1 MRAFRPKRQRAGKAV
16 RAMFNLLKSDIYRL
30 VHGKM
35 LWVSLA
41 LTALFVVGAAGLVW
55 FATTPQFAQMVAEQA
70 EHDQQNATASDY
82 RQDDTS
88 LSAAETTAEETTEP
102 TPEATTGVA
111 LDVADAAAA
120 ADLTPEEVETLN
132 EKELPSRTD
141 AYAQMLVTGG
151 ALAMIVSLVTAIFLA
166 NDFETGFA
174 KNVFVGR
181 GRRRVAYYFEKLVLC
196 GVLSAVFLLA
206 GMVLTDGA
214 FALAGFEYRAS
225 ETLGEY
231 WGWVALAWLAV
242 TMYAMATGATVL
254 LTRSKAVGIVF
265 ALVVAT
271 GALASIVMTVASTF
285 APAFPV
291 LDDAVKWLP
300 TSSVALLSSGG
311 VGLLSSTEGTAFA
324 GLAVP
329 AQVALVLGAAIA
341 ACVALAAAVGPRK
354 DV

>member
-1 MRAFRPKRQRAGKAV
+1 MCAFRLKRQRAGKAV

-82 RQDDTS
+82 RQDDMS
-88 LSAAETTAEETTEP
+88 LSAAETTAEGTTEP
-102 TPEATTGVA
+102 TPEATAGMAVRFTDGSGA
-111 LDVADAAAA
+111 N
-120 ADLTPEEVETLN
+120 LTPEEVETLN
-132 EKELPSRTD
+132 EKELPSRTN
-141 AYAQMLVTGG
+141 AYAQVLVAGG
-151 ALAMIVSLVTAIFLA
+151 VLATIVSLVTAIFLA
-166 NDFETGFA
+166 SDFETGFA

-181 GRRRVAYYFEKLVLC
+181 GRRRAAYYLEKLVLC
-196 GVLSAVFLLA
+196 GVLSAVFLLVE
-206 GMVLTDGA
+206 MVLTDGA

-311 VGLLSSTEGTAFA
+311 VGLLSSTEGAALA

>member
-1 MRAFRPKRQRAGKAV
+1 
-16 RAMFNLLKSDIYRL
+16 MFNLLKSDIYRL

-82 RQDDTS
+82 RQDDMS
-88 LSAAETTAEETTEP
+88 LSAAETTAEGTTEP
-102 TPEATTGVA
+102 TPEATAGMAVRFTDGSGA
-111 LDVADAAAA
+111 N
-120 ADLTPEEVETLN
+120 LTPEEVETLN
-132 EKELPSRTD
+132 EKELPSRTN
-141 AYAQMLVTGG
+141 AYAQVLVAGG
-151 ALAMIVSLVTAIFLA
+151 VLAMIVSLVTAIFLA
-166 NDFETGFA
+166 SDFETGFA

-181 GRRRVAYYFEKLVLC
+181 GRRRAAYYLEKLVLC
-196 GVLSAVFLLA
+196 GVLSAVFLLV
-206 GMVLTDGA
+206 GMVFTDGS

-231 WGWVALAWLAV
+231 WGWVMLAWLAV

-271 GALASIVMTVASTF
+271 GALASIAMTVTSTF

-300 TSSVALLSSGG
+300 TSSAALLSSGG
-311 VGLLSSTEGTAFA
+311 VGLLSSTEGAALA

-341 ACVALAAAVGPRK
+341 VCVALAATVGPRK

>member
-1 MRAFRPKRQRAGKAV
+1 
-16 RAMFNLLKSDIYRL
+16 MFNLLKSDIYRL

-35 LWVSLA
+35 LWMGLA
-41 LTALFVVGAAGLVW
+41 LTAFFVAAVAGLVW

-70 EHDQQNATASDY
+70 EHDQQNAMTSDY
-82 RQDDTS
+82 RQDDSS
-88 LSAAETTAEETTEP
+88 LPTAETTAEGATEP
-102 TPEATTGVA
+102 TPEATSGGA

-141 AYAQMLVTGG
+141 AYAQTLVTGG
-151 ALAMIVSLVTAIFLA
+151 GLVTIVSLVSALFVA

-181 GRRRVAYYFEKLVLC
+181 GRRRAAYYLEKLVLC
-196 GVLSAVFLLA
+196 GVLSAVFLLV
-206 GMVLTDGA
+206 GMVFTDGS

-231 WGWVALAWLAV
+231 WGWVMLAWLAV

-271 GALASIVMTVASTF
+271 GALASIAMTVTSTF

-300 TSSVALLSSGG
+300 TSSAALLSSGG
-311 VGLLSSTEGTAFA
+311 VGLLSSTEGAALA

-341 ACVALAAAVGPRK
+341 VCVALAATVGPRK

>member
-1 MRAFRPKRQRAGKAV
+1 
-16 RAMFNLLKSDIYRL
+16 MFNLLKSDIYRL

-82 RQDDTS
+82 RQDDMS
-88 LSAAETTAEETTEP
+88 LSAAETTAEGTTEP
-102 TPEATTGVA
+102 TPEATAGMAVRFTDGSGA
-111 LDVADAAAA
+111 N
-120 ADLTPEEVETLN
+120 LTPEEVETLN
-132 EKELPSRTD
+132 EKELPSRTN
-141 AYAQMLVTGG
+141 AYAQVLVAGG
-151 ALAMIVSLVTAIFLA
+151 VLATIVSLVIALFLA

-181 GRRRVAYYFEKLVLC
+181 GRRRAAYYLEKLVLC
-196 GVLSAVFLLA
+196 GVLSAAFLLA

-300 TSSVALLSSGG
+300 ASSVALLSSGG
-311 VGLLSSTEGTAFA
+311 VGLLSSTEGAVLA

-341 ACVALAAAVGPRK
+341 VCVALAAAVGPRK

>member
-1 MRAFRPKRQRAGKAV
+1 
-16 RAMFNLLKSDIYRL
+16 MFNLLKSDIYRL

-70 EHDQQNATASDY
+70 EHDRQNATASDY
-82 RQDDTS
+82 RQDDMS
-88 LSAAETTAEETTEP
+88 LSAAETTAEGTTEP
-102 TPEATTGVA
+102 TPEATAGMAVRFTDGSGA
-111 LDVADAAAA
+111 N
-120 ADLTPEEVETLN
+120 LTPEEVETLN
-132 EKELPSRTD
+132 EKELPSRTN
-141 AYAQMLVTGG
+141 AYAQVLVAGG
-151 ALAMIVSLVTAIFLA
+151 VLATIVSLVTAIFLA

-181 GRRRVAYYFEKLVLC
+181 GRRRAAYYLEKLVLC
-196 GVLSAVFLLA
+196 GVLSAAFLLA

-225 ETLGEY
+225 EALGEY

-300 TSSVALLSSGG
+300 ASSVALLSSGG
-311 VGLLSSTEGTAFA
+311 VGLLSSTEGAVLA

-341 ACVALAAAVGPRK
+341 VCVALAEAVGPRK

>member
-1 MRAFRPKRQRAGKAV
+1 
-16 RAMFNLLKSDIYRL
+16 MFNLLKSDIYRL

-41 LTALFVVGAAGLVW
+41 LTALFVVGVAGLVW

-70 EHDQQNATASDY
+70 EHDQQNATTSDY
-82 RQDDTS
+82 RQDDSS
-88 LSAAETTAEETTEP
+88 LPAAETTAEGVTEP
-102 TPEATTGVA
+102 TPEATAGV
-111 LDVADAAAA
+111 DVRITDGSGAN
-120 ADLTPEEVETLN
+120 LTPEEVNTLN
-132 EKELPSRTD
+132 EKELPSRTN

-151 ALAMIVSLVTAIFLA
+151 GLAMIVSLVTALFVA
-166 NDFETGFA
+166 SDFETGFA

-181 GRRRVAYYFEKLVLC
+181 GRRRAAYYLEKLVLC

-231 WGWVALAWLAV
+231 WGWVALAWLAM
-242 TMYAMATGATVL
+242 TMYAMTTGVMVL

-271 GALASIVMTVASTF
+271 GALASIVMTVTSVF

-291 LDDAVKWLP
+291 LNDAVKWLP
-300 TSSVALLSSGG
+300 TSSVALLGSGG
-311 VGLLSSTEGTAFA
+311 VGLLSSTEGTALA

>member
-1 MRAFRPKRQRAGKAV
+1 MRAFRLKRQRAGEAV

-35 LWVSLA
+35 LWVGLA
-41 LTALFVVGAAGLVW
+41 LTVLFVVGAAGMVW
-55 FATTPQFAQMVAEQA
+55 FATTPQFAQMVAEQT
-70 EHDQQNATASDY
+70 EHGQQNATAG
-82 RQDDTS
+82 
-88 LSAAETTAEETTEP
+88 A
-102 TPEATTGVA
+102 GVRLTDESGA
-111 LDVADAAAA
+111 N
-120 ADLTPEEVETLN
+120 LTPEEANTLN
-132 EKELPSRTD
+132 EKELPSRTK
-141 AYAQMLVTGG
+141 AYAQMLVMGG
-151 ALAMIVSLVTAIFLA
+151 GLAMIVSLMTALFVA
-166 NDFETGFA
+166 SDFETGFA
-174 KNVFVGR
+174 KSVFVGR
-181 GRRRVAYYFEKLVLC
+181 GRRRAAYYLEKLVLC

-265 ALVVAT
+265 ALAVAT
-271 GALASIVMTVASTF
+271 GTLASVIMTATSAF

-291 LDDAVKWLP
+291 LGDAVKWLP
-300 TSSVALLSSGG
+300 ASSVALLGSGG
-311 VGLLSSTEGTAFA
+311 VGLLSSTEGTALA

-341 ACVALAAAVGPRK
+341 VCVALAAAVGPRK

>member
-88 LSAAETTAEETTEP
+88 LPAAETTAEETTEP
-102 TPEATTGVA
+102 TPEATTGMAVRFT
-111 LDVADAAAA
+111 DGSGVN
-120 ADLTPEEVETLN
+120 LTPEEVETLN
-132 EKELPSRTD
+132 EKELPSRTN
-141 AYAQMLVTGG
+141 AYAQVLVAGG
-151 ALAMIVSLVTAIFLA
+151 VLATIVSLVIALFLA

-181 GRRRVAYYFEKLVLC
+181 GRRRAAYYLEKLVLC
-196 GVLSAVFLLA
+196 GVLSAAFLLA

-300 TSSVALLSSGG
+300 TSSVALLGSGG
-311 VGLLSSTEGTAFA
+311 VGLLSSTEGAALA

-341 ACVALAAAVGPRK
+341 ACVALAATVGPRK

>member
-1 MRAFRPKRQRAGKAV
+1 MCAFRLKRQRAGKAV

-82 RQDDTS
+82 RQDDMS
-88 LSAAETTAEETTEP
+88 LSAAETTAEGTTEP
-102 TPEATTGVA
+102 TPEATAGMAVRFTDGSGA
-111 LDVADAAAA
+111 N
-120 ADLTPEEVETLN
+120 LTPEEVETLN
-132 EKELPSRTD
+132 EKELPSRTN
-141 AYAQMLVTGG
+141 AYAQVLVAGG
-151 ALAMIVSLVTAIFLA
+151 VLAMIVSLVTAIFLA

>member
-1 MRAFRPKRQRAGKAV
+1 MCAFRLKRQRAGKAV

-82 RQDDTS
+82 RQDDMS
-88 LSAAETTAEETTEP
+88 LSAAETTAEGTTEP
-102 TPEATTGVA
+102 TPEATAGMAVRFTDGSGA
-111 LDVADAAAA
+111 N
-120 ADLTPEEVETLN
+120 LTPEEVETLN
-132 EKELPSRTD
+132 EKELPSRTN
-141 AYAQMLVTGG
+141 AYAQVLVAGG
-151 ALAMIVSLVTAIFLA
+151 VLATIVSLVTAIFLA
-166 NDFETGFA
+166 SDFETGFA

-181 GRRRVAYYFEKLVLC
+181 GRRRAAYYLEKLVLC
-196 GVLSAVFLLA
+196 GVLSAAFLLV
-206 GMVLTDGA
+206 GMVFTDGS
-214 FALAGFEYRAS
+214 FAIAGFEYRAS
-225 ETLGEY
+225 EALGEY

-300 TSSVALLSSGG
+300 TSSVALLGSGG
-311 VGLLSSTEGTAFA
+311 VGLLSSTEGTALA

-341 ACVALAAAVGPRK
+341 VCVALAAAVGPRK

>member
-1 MRAFRPKRQRAGKAV
+1 
-16 RAMFNLLKSDIYRL
+16 MFNLLKSDIYRL

-88 LSAAETTAEETTEP
+88 LPAAETTAEETTEP
-102 TPEATTGVA
+102 TPEATTGMAVRFTDGSGA
-111 LDVADAAAA
+111 N
-120 ADLTPEEVETLN
+120 LTPEEVETLN
-132 EKELPSRTD
+132 EKELPSRTN
-141 AYAQMLVTGG
+141 AYAQVLVAGG
-151 ALAMIVSLVTAIFLA
+151 VLATIVSLVIALFLA

-181 GRRRVAYYFEKLVLC
+181 GRRRAAYYLEKLVLC
-196 GVLSAVFLLA
+196 GVLSAAFLLA

-300 TSSVALLSSGG
+300 ASSVALLSSGG
-311 VGLLSSTEGTAFA
+311 VGLLSSTEGAVLA

-341 ACVALAAAVGPRK
+341 VCVALAAAVGPRK